1 MPDNKENKS
10 KAINLILLLI
20 ISVICF
26 GSIHSLN
33 KSLTENLY
41 YGYTDL
47 VYFEQS
53 LANFIHGHGLVNTG
67 RGEDRSLFSEHA
79 YFTHFLVSL
88 PIYWLFPRTLT
99 LFGLATIHMLAALV
113 IVFYLAKRI
122 LKNTGLAWVCYFLF
136 LLNVYLIMCAG
147 CFWMYGF
154 HSEVYYL
161 AYFLG
166 LLYFWD
172 KNKGAAILF
181 FCLALLTKETYAI
194 ALFVTM
200 LYFSIKDKGKRKTPL
215 VLAAVSLLYFVLVT
229 KWLMPYFGSGTTAYQ
244 YYGLHLDAGRAFSS
258 LMFTKSFFGYWKEL
272 MIHFHFLPVLSPQV
286 WILALPDSL
295 VNTLAEFTMG
305 YSLPAHSHTWH
316 SIPVFGFMIWAYLL
330 SFNRLM
336 KLIRKKILIYS
347 FSLVL
352 LSISVYLFLDS
363 PVPEL
368 AQFRNNKSVL
378 TALKKVEQLTAS
390 SDSLCVGRGLAAP
403 FMHKRYLYDFPVN
416 YQKAE
421 YILCRPWDGSLRK
434 ITGIQSEV
442 VLRTPRL
449 ILFRNLSYGKRGST
463 PASPLAA
470 AIFR

>member
-1 MPDNKENKS
+1 MPDNKANKS

-20 ISVICF
+20 ISVLCF
-26 GSIHSLN
+26 GYIHSLN

-88 PIYWLFPRTLT
+88 PLYWL
-99 LFGLATIHMLAALV
+99 
-113 IVFYLAKRI
+113 
-122 LKNTGLAWVCYFLF
+122 
-136 LLNVYLIMCAG
+136 
-147 CFWMYGF
+147 

-229 KWLMPYFGSGTTAYQ
+229 KWLMPYFGSGRMAYQ
-244 YYGLHLDAGRAFSS
+244 YYGLHLHPGRASGS

-272 MIHFHFLPVLSPQV
+272 MIHFTFLPVLSPQV

-336 KLIRKKILIYS
+336 KLNSKKILIYS

-352 LSISVYLFLDS
+352 LSLSVYLFLD
-363 PVPEL
+363 
-368 AQFRNNKSVL
+368 
-378 TALKKVEQLTAS
+378 
-390 SDSLCVGRGLAAP
+390 
-403 FMHKRYLYDFPVN
+403 
-416 YQKAE
+416 
-421 YILCRPWDGSLRK
+421 
-434 ITGIQSEV
+434 
-442 VLRTPRL
+442 
-449 ILFRNLSYGKRGST
+449 
-463 PASPLAA
+463 
-470 AIFR
+470 

>member
-1 MPDNKENKS
+1 MPDNKANKS

-20 ISVICF
+20 ISVLCF
-26 GSIHSLN
+26 GYIHSLN

-122 LKNTGLAWVCYFLF
+122 LKNTGLA
-136 LLNVYLIMCAG
+136 
-147 CFWMYGF
+147 
-154 HSEVYYL
+154 
-161 AYFLG
+161 
-166 LLYFWD
+166 
-172 KNKGAAILF
+172 
-181 FCLALLTKETYAI
+181 LLTKETYAI

-258 LMFTKSFFGYWKEL
+258 LMFTKSFFGYWKER

-336 KLIRKKILIYS
+336 KLNSKKILICS

-363 PVPEL
+363 PVPAL
-368 AQFRNNKSVL
+368 AQFRSNKSVL
-378 TALKKVEQLTAS
+378 TALKKVEQLTTS

-403 FMHKRYLYDFPVN
+403 FMHKRDLYDFPGN

-421 YILCRPWDGSLRK
+421 YIFCRPLDGRLRK
-434 ITGIQSEV
+434 ITGIQAQV

-463 PASPLAA
+463 PASPFAA